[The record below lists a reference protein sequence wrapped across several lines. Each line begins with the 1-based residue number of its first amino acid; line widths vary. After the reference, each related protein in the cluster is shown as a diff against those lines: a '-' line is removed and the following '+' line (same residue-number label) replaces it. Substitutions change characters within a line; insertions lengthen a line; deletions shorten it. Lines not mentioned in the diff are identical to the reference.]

1 MLPADEARAIAA
13 RFRINKPIEIE
24 PFKGRGN
31 INLETYLVTSG
42 HMAVPFLLQ
51 KVNSNVFPMPDRVMA
66 GMVASLEAQ
75 KAALDCGV
83 AEGEGWQVPELVPTT
98 SGDLYLS
105 ENGTWRMMRYIEGT
119 VSYKSLSELPAAR
132 RLEAAKEVGR
142 GLAIYSDLTTSI
154 DAITVPTA
162 LPGYRNTRLY
172 FDLLDS
178 ALAGHR
184 EPHHVEPLLP
194 TEPEVREAS
203 ERHFYCAL
211 PEEERLRRLN
221 DPDIQ
226 RFIGLALEHRDLALS
241 MQDARENGT
250 IRHTAIHG
258 DTKIENFL
266 FDAQTGRVVS
276 LVDLDTVMPHTWLAD
291 WGDMVRSLANVA
303 GEKERNLDLVQVD
316 REVYAAVAEGFLNA
330 VSSATEEEIELMPR
344 AVQVIALEL
353 GIRFLADY
361 LRGDTYFQIGDGDPE
376 DLNKVRAMVQI
387 QLFERLLEHEAE
399 AKGLVML
406 HSSVGAA

>member
-1 MLPADEARAIAA
+1 MLPADEARAIAEK
-13 RFRINKPIEIE
+13 FRINKPIEIE

-51 KVNSNVFPMPDRVMA
+51 KVNSNVFPMPERVMA
-66 GMVASLEAQ
+66 GMVASLQAQ
-75 KAALDCGV
+75 KAALDGGV
-83 AEGEGWQVPELVPTT
+83 AEGEGWQVPELIPTT
-98 SGDLYLS
+98 NGELYLS

-119 VSYKSLSELPAAR
+119 VSYKSLSELPLAR

-142 GLAIYSDLTTSI
+142 GLAIYSDLTNSI

-184 EPHHVEPLLP
+184 EPHHVGSLLP

-211 PEEERLRRLN
+211 PEDERLRRLN

-226 RFIGLALEHRDLALS
+226 RFIGLALEHRELAIS
-241 MQDARENGT
+241 MQEARENGT

-316 REVYAAVAEGFLNA
+316 YEVYAAVAEGFLKS
-330 VSSATEEEIELMPR
+330 VSSATREEIELMPR

-361 LRGDTYFQIGDGDPE
+361 LRGDTYFQIGPDDPE

-387 QLFERLLEHEAE
+387 QLFERLLEHEADARE
-399 AKGLVML
+399 LVAL
-406 HSSVGAA
+406 HGPITVA